1 MSTFEAIILGIIQ
14 GLTEFLPVSSSGHLI
29 LFQHLFGYENLD
41 QYVLFDV
48 VCHLGTLLSILII
61 FHAQIK
67 DMLLKNHKIL
77 LQVVLATLLLFPF
90 VLIIKQLKSIFDQV
104 QYLGFFFLITACLLY
119 LGIRFGYQKSEAQLE
134 KSKWRDALAIGSFQ
148 ALALLPGVSRSGS
161 TISGARI
168 MGWDTEQAINF
179 SFLLA
184 IPAILGATTIECFE
198 VMTHTSRLPD
208 ISPLTYFAGFFTSLI
223 VGYFAL
229 KLLIRLAVKRKF
241 HYFVWYC
248 AVIGILTLI
257 TFNVL

>member
-14 GLTEFLPVSSSGHLI
+14 GLTEFLPVSSSGHLA
-29 LFQHLFGYENLD
+29 LAQHFFGFQNLD

-48 VCHLGTLLSILII
+48 ICHLGTLLAIFIV

-67 DMLLKNHKIL
+67 EMLFKNRNVLI
-77 LQVVLATLLLFPF
+77 QVILATLLLFPF
-90 VLIIKQLKSIFDQV
+90 VLIIKQIKSIFDQL

-119 LGIRFGYQKSEAQLE
+119 LGIRFGYQKTPPQLE
-134 KSKWRDALAIGSFQ
+134 RSKWRDAVAIGLFQ
-148 ALALLPGVSRSGS
+148 VIALLPGVSRSGS
-161 TISGARI
+161 TISGARL
-168 MGWDTEQAINF
+168 MGWDTEKAINF

-184 IPAILGATTIECFE
+184 IPAILGATTIELLQ
-198 VMTHTSRLPD
+198 VVTHAAPLPS
-208 ISPLTYFAGFFTSLI
+208 ISLTTYLAGFFISLI

-229 KLLIRLAVKRKF
+229 LLLIRLADKRKF

-257 TFNVL
+257 TFSVL